1 MSSKGWQSLAED
13 SQNSSVHAWL
23 VRGGRDGEREQRA
36 LSDGLAIAGWHEMG
50 DLSRCR
56 TWAELTEALQQTY
69 PAAGRNLIGNWTGQL
84 WKFTTEIQEGDLVV
98 MPLKKRQGYFA
109 VGRVA
114 GPYEYRSDEP
124 EDFRQV
130 RPVDWVRP
138 DVSWGAIRPDLR
150 ASLGSLLT
158 VCRLTRNDAARRIA
172 QLAETGIDPG
182 IAGEQ
187 EATSGEELLADA
199 ASRDP
204 ANPRTLTIRS
214 LLEHWGW
221 ERRTSAVISVI
232 KNDLAAQGMTT
243 RPPFTEGGLGD
254 VVALVR
260 LGTEPGEDAES
271 GEGTADTED
280 VSEPDPMT
288 LRLGRLPARL
298 TSVPSSA
305 NLTYAKT
312 LMLKWQFSQIAV
324 IDEDDTYHGAV
335 SWESIGKAHIAS
347 DDPSLESATGPAL
360 VVDHDAPLLDQISA
374 IYDRGFIL
382 VRDADR
388 VRVTGILTAS
398 DLTRQ
403 FGTLARP
410 FVLIEEAENRLRRAA
425 DEVFTVEDFKDAVP
439 NQRKSKVKRAAD
451 LTFGNYV
458 FLLKDPG
465 RWGKLGWKLD
475 HEQFLALL
483 TAVRDVRN
491 ELMHFTEDPLADE
504 QYAAVEGLL
513 ELLRTADPRP

>member
-1 MSSKGWQSLAED
+1 MSLSGHRNEG
-13 SQNSSVHAWL
+13 SVRAWL
-23 VRGGRDGEREQRA
+23 IRGGRDGEREGRA
-36 LSDGLAIAGWHEMG
+36 LSEGLAIAGWAEAG

-56 TWAELTEALQQTY
+56 TWAELTAALQRTY
-69 PAAGRNLIGNWTGQL
+69 PEAGRNLIGNWTGQL

-98 MPLKKRQGYFA
+98 MPLKTNQGFLA

-114 GPYEYRSDEP
+114 GPYEYRGDEL

-130 RPVDWVRP
+130 RRVDWIRP
-138 DVSWGAIRPDLR
+138 DVPWSVIRPDLR

-158 VCRLTRNDAARRIA
+158 VCGLTRNDAARRIA
-172 QLAETGIDPG
+172 HLAEQGNDPG
-182 IAGEQ
+182 IAGEEQ
-187 EATSGEELLADA
+187 ATSAEELLEDA

-204 ANPRTLTIRS
+204 SNPRTLTIRS

-221 ERRTSAVISVI
+221 ERRTAPVISII
-232 KNDLAAQGMTT
+232 KKDLAAQGLTT
-243 RPPFTEGGLGD
+243 RPPFTEGSVGD

-260 LGTEPGEDAES
+260 LGAEPGTDTET
-271 GEGTADTED
+271 EGDTADTED

-298 TSVPSSA
+298 VSVPSTA
-305 NLTYAKT
+305 DLTFAKT
-312 LMLKWQFSQIAV
+312 LMVMRQFSQIAV
-324 IDEDDTYHGAV
+324 IDEDGTYHGVV
-335 SWESIGKAHIAS
+335 SWESIGRAHIAS
-347 DDPSLESATGPAL
+347 DDPSLESATASAL
-360 VVDHDAPLLDQISA
+360 VVDHDAPLLDQISV

-388 VRVTGILTAS
+388 FRVTGILTAS

-425 DEVFTVEDFKDAVP
+425 EEVFTVDDLKDAVA
-439 NQRKSKVKRAAD
+439 NHQKARVTRAAD

-458 FLLKDPG
+458 YLLQNED
-465 RWGKLGWKLD
+465 RWAKLGWKLD
-475 HEQFLALL
+475 HDQFIELL
-483 TAVRDVRN
+483 TTVRNTRN